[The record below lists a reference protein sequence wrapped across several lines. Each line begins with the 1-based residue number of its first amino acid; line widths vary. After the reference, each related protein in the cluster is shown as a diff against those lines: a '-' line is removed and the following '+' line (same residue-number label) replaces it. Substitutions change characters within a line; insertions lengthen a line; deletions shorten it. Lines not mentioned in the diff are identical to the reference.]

1 MDTITETQ
9 KRIIALKG
17 DIKAKANHKCQFPS
31 CQNQPVKT
39 RDGGFYTELKMI
51 KPVYELGEMV
61 LGNLLVLCPNH
72 AKEFGVGELQITEHT
87 QTKVTG
93 VLNGQAFEI
102 DLIN

>member
-1 MDTITETQ
+1 MDKITDAQ
-9 KRIIALKG
+9 KQIVALKG
-17 DIKAKANHKCQFPS
+17 DLKTKANHKCQFPH

-51 KPVYELGEMV
+51 KSTADGGKVM

-72 AKEFGVGELQITEHT
+72 AKEFGVGELQITGHT
-87 QTKVTG
+87 ETKVTG

-102 DLIN
+102 DMIN